1 MAVPLSPEEQ
11 AMIANYWG
19 APSAPAPNVPAPSA
33 AAPRAMQDFAR
44 TTAPAPGSDDAIAA
58 AYFAGQPKPLPAAP
72 TMEATLAAMNGG
84 APAPVAAPQ
93 PVSALP
99 PVEMTSPGNLFGQ
112 HAPKPTQAPG
122 HEPPPPA
129 VRQPQ
134 EFQREMTSGRPVG
147 GPAPV
152 AHRAAPANPDPWGI
166 RSAQRGMVGAFD
178 AREDAARRLSAAEQ
192 DKAVMVG
199 DHTAELAR
207 RRTEDATIAQAEQQY
222 AAEHFETQMTE
233 LQRQMDDVAAKKI
246 DPKRLMKETPGL
258 GFLAVIGGAIGGFY
272 QGLSRSGE
280 NPFMKE
286 LNLMIDRDISA
297 QEREI
302 DQANKNVGQQAGL
315 LAQQRALFQDT
326 QAAKMAAK
334 ALYYQSAQDE
344 LMAEA
349 ARYDSPIYQ
358 ARADDAVAQLEGAK
372 QELLKNIGEANQ
384 RAAMAAAGQRYARD
398 KEVQALYRDVYDKVL
413 TATGG
418 NTAMAEAEAKRQV
431 AVVYFPG
438 AAGERPAQQSSD
450 PIALV
455 PKDQRT
461 EAVKEF
467 QAHANKDKVIGSIN
481 KSFQTWRGTSTFS
494 PRQLDSTR
502 SAISGTIMANVPG
515 VRSDVDF
522 KEIVEPNL
530 PARGD
535 TEETLRMKEQTIRNF
550 VESKTVT
557 PILDAHAPGWR
568 NPSIDEQRASFGAR
582 KVGQ

>member
-11 AMIANYWG
+11 ARISAYWG
-19 APSAPAPNVPAPSA
+19 ATPANSSIPGAAPPPIDLGAQAFGGPPPAPPPPAPSPVAPGAFNVPAPIPQDFQAKLDAALGPPKPVPQLVDPVTRAPEWDPSSINPKTVSFAPPGQPASA
-33 AAPRAMQDFAR
+33 AKPLGP
-44 TTAPAPGSDDAIAA
+44 TPEDDAA
-58 AYFAGQPKPLPAAP
+58 F
-72 TMEATLAAMNGG
+72 AAMT
-84 APAPVAAPQ
+84 AR
-93 PVSALP
+93 VS
-99 PVEMTSPGNLFGQ
+99 
-112 HAPKPTQAPG
+112 APKPATPAGPG
-122 HEPPPPA
+122 VAKVA
-129 VRQPQ
+129 V
-134 EFQREMTSGRPVG
+134 
-147 GPAPV
+147 
-152 AHRAAPANPDPWGI
+152 NPDPYGI
-166 RSAQRGMVGAFD
+166 RAAQRGRVGAID
-178 AREDAARRLSAAEQ
+178 AREDAMRRASAAEQ
-192 DKAVMVG
+192 DKAVLVG

-207 RRTEDATIAQAEQQY
+207 RRAEDASIAQMEQQY
-222 AAEHFETQMTE
+222 AAEHFEASMTE

-258 GFLAVIGGAIGGFY
+258 GFLAVIGGAIGGLY

-302 DQANKNVGQQAGL
+302 DQANRGVGQQAGL

-334 ALYYQSAQDE
+334 ALYYQAAQDE
-344 LMAEA
+344 LAAEA

-358 ARADDAVAQLEGAK
+358 ARADDAIAQLEGSK
-372 QELLKNIGEANQ
+372 QELLQSIGEANQ
-384 RAAMAAAGQRYARD
+384 RAAMAAANQRFARD

-418 NTAMAEAEAKRQV
+418 NVAMAEAEAIRQV
-431 AVVYFPG
+431 GRIYAPG
-438 AAGERPAQQSSD
+438 TVGQRTPQTSAD
-450 PIALV
+450 PIAMV
-455 PKDQRT
+455 PKEQRT

-467 QAHANKDKVIGSIN
+467 QAYANKDKVIGAIGS
-481 KSFQTWRGTSTFS
+481 SFQAWRDTSTLS

-502 SAISGTIMANVPG
+502 SAIAGTIMSNVPG
-515 VRSDVDF
+515 IRSDVDF

-535 TEETLRMKEQTIRNF
+535 TEETLRLKEATIRNF

-568 NPSIDEQRASFGAR
+568 PKDIVR
-582 KVGQ
+582 KDVK

>member
-413 TATGG
+413 QATG
-418 NTAMAEAEAKRQV
+418 NVAIAETEARRQIG
-431 AVVYFPG
+431 VVYAPG
-438 AAGERPAQQSSD
+438 SVGDRGAPTTPD
-450 PIALV
+450 PISLV
-455 PKDQRT
+455 PKDQRS

-467 QAHANKDKVIGSIN
+467 TAHANKDKVLN
-481 KSFQTWRGTSTFS
+481 AVQKSFGTWRTTGVTS
-494 PRQLDSTR
+494 PRQL
-502 SAISGTIMANVPG
+502 SAVKANITGTIMANVPG
-515 VRSDVDF
+515 IRSDLDMTA
-522 KEIVEPNL
+522 IVEPSL
-530 PARGD
+530 PALGD
-535 TEETLRMKEQTIRNF
+535 SEETLRMKEQTIRNF